1 MGQSTLDLFLLFG
14 LMLSEPDIHPITVSI
29 CISTYLNF
37 LIFKLLLIFLIKIIY
52 WYRGQFFARSHVS
65 FIGGVTLLGPDLFWR
80 VQLGTRNLA
89 A

>member
-1 MGQSTLDLFLLFG
+1 
-14 LMLSEPDIHPITVSI
+14 MLSEPDIHPITVSI

-65 FIGGVTLLGPDLFWR
+65 FIGGVTLLGPDLFWE
-80 VQLGTRNLA
+80 VQSRTRHWA

>member
-1 MGQSTLDLFLLFG
+1 
-14 LMLSEPDIHPITVSI
+14 MLSEPDIHPITVSI

-52 WYRGQFFARSHVS
+52 WYRGQFFARNHVS
-65 FIGGVTLLGPDLFWR
+65 FTGGVALLGPNLFWK
-80 VQLGTRNLA
+80 VQLGTRHLA